1 MVRRLTRSCRVNACM
16 QGDLRNQHKGPAEKM
31 MGTGYNANKLF
42 REALR
47 QSSKGLCETL
57 LQNGSVKLPD
67 AIMNQSLEFDDL
79 ELDMQ
84 EYIRMKLGTK
94 TKSANDE

>member
-1 MVRRLTRSCRVNACM
+1 MVRRLTRSCRANASM
-16 QGDLRNQHKGPAEKM
+16 QGDPRSQHKGRAEKM
-31 MGTGYNANKLF
+31 MGVGYSASKLF

-47 QSSKGLCETL
+47 QSSKGLCESL

-67 AIMNQSLEFDDL
+67 AILNQSLEFDDL
-79 ELDMQ
+79 ELEMQ

-94 TKSANDE
+94 TKPANDE